1 MNVNFLLYD
10 DFDTM
15 DLAGLCAVFGKLPGE
30 FHLNYLSMNGDII
43 NSMQGVKIWTE
54 PLEPE
59 KLVGIFAVPGGRGAR
74 RLIHHEEIL
83 IDTLKKCVS
92 RSDACLMVSNA
103 SGIFAQTGL
112 LYHRNVATCT
122 GDDNWKRMFTAAISW
137 IPDVS
142 WVADGKFYSCKNS
155 LSAVDMALG
164 MVADLVDVD
173 AAEKVASELEYEWE
187 LDESGYY

>member
-54 PLEPE
+54 PLQPE
-59 KLVGIFAVPGGRGAR
+59 MLDGIFVIPGGRGAR
-74 RLIHHEEIL
+74 RLIHHEEII
-83 IDTLKKCVS
+83 IDTLKKCVGKT
-92 RSDACLMVSNA
+92 DACLMVSNA
-103 SGIFAQTGL
+103 SGILAQTGL
-112 LYHRNVATCT
+112 LYHRNVASCST
-122 GDDNWKRMFTAAISW
+122 DENWRRMFTAAISW
-137 IPDVS
+137 IPDAS

-155 LSAVDMALG
+155 LSSLDMALG
-164 MVADLVDVD
+164 LVADFLDVDV
-173 AAEKVASELEYEWE
+173 AARVADELEYVWE
-187 LDESGYY
+187 PDESGYY